1 METKEQL
8 VHTIKEWVRIDNE
21 IRALKAEESKR
32 KKEQKAISI
41 QLMEIMKKNEID
53 EFDINNGRIQYVKKN
68 VKKPITKKILI
79 GVLTKYYN
87 GDFMKANELN
97 SFILDNREETTK
109 EMIVRKIDKDHP

>member
-21 IRALKAEESKR
+21 IRALKTEESKR
-32 KKEQKAISI
+32 KKEQKTISI

-68 VKKPITKKILI
+68 VKKPITKKILM

-109 EMIVRKIDKDHP
+109 EMIVRKIDKDHL